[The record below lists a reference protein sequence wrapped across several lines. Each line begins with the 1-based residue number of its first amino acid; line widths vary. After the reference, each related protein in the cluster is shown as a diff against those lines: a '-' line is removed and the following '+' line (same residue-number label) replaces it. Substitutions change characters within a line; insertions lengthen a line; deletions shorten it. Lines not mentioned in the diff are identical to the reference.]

1 MRTKDILTEHKKVHH
16 FLAIYLLYKPVLKD
30 EEIKRIIVTLER
42 EINNK
47 K

>member
-1 MRTKDILTEHKKVHH
+1 MRAKDILKEHERVLHV
-16 FLAIYLLYKPVLKD
+16 LAFYLLYKPVLKD
-30 EEIKRIIVTLER
+30 EEIKLIIVTLER